1 MSAPP
6 PPPLPSQQIV
16 GKKPVKTSSNE
27 EEKKIQKTV
36 VSRNNN
42 DDDETFD
49 IPEEPQRV
57 IHRGGVPKNPNEP
70 DRKRA
75 PTEVSNKTSSK
86 EEKEEKN
93 TIKITKVEEKER
105 DDFDDSDDEFDVED
119 KFADGWRDEPK
130 VELDEVLPP
139 SSSAVARRGKLA
151 SKKTPPSSLWG
162 ESGAKKKLKSDKKSE
177 GQISYTAE
185 DEAEEPPGLDC

>member
-16 GKKPVKTSSNE
+16 VKKPVKTSSNE
-27 EEKKIQKTV
+27 EEKKVQKTV

-75 PTEVSNKTSSK
+75 PTEVVNKTSSK
-86 EEKEEKN
+86 EEKEEKK
-93 TIKITKVEEKER
+93 TIKITEITPSIEEE
-105 DDFDDSDDEFDVED
+105 ED
-119 KFADGWRDEPK
+119 KFVALRDEPMMD
-130 VELDEVLPP
+130 LDEVLPP
-139 SSSAVARRGKLA
+139 SSGAVTRRGKLA

-162 ESGAKKKLKSDKKSE
+162 DSSAKKKLKSDKKSE

>member
-6 PPPLPSQQIV
+6 PPPLPRLPAQQIV
-16 GKKPVKTSSNE
+16 VKKPEKNE
-27 EEKKIQKTV
+27 EEKKVVKKTV
-36 VSRNNN
+36 VSRNKN
-42 DDDETFD
+42 DDDETFN

-86 EEKEEKN
+86 EEKEEKK
-93 TIKITKVEEKER
+93 TIKITKIEEKEK
-105 DDFDDSDDEFDVED
+105 DDFDDEFDDD
-119 KFADGWRDEPK
+119 KFADGWKDEPMMD
-130 VELDEVLPP
+130 LDEVLPLD
-139 SSSAVARRGKLA
+139 SSSIGGARRSKLA
-151 SKKTPPSSLWG
+151 SKKTPSSSLWG
-162 ESGAKKKLKSDKKSE
+162 DSSAKKKLKSDKKSE